1 MWWWILTVLF
11 FLISVGVSTLVYFS
25 LRRINQYEGLI
36 IEFQNIIE
44 FATTKM
50 KQVDANGHYESDDE
64 TGFFFQQLKELQE
77 LLNGIFENEETEE
90 NSDAQKEKDKVD
102 NLKQKFEELFA

>member
-1 MWWWILTVLF
+1 MWWILTILF
-11 FLISVGVSTLVYFS
+11 FLVNVGLVTLLYFS
-25 LRRINQYEGLI
+25 LKRINQYESLI
-36 IEFQNIIE
+36 VEFQTIIE

-77 LLNGIFENEETEE
+77 LLNGIFENEEIGENNSGTEE
-90 NSDAQKEKDKVD
+90 KTG
-102 NLKQKFEELFA
+102 

>member
-1 MWWWILTVLF
+1 MWWWILTILF
-11 FLISVGVSTLVYFS
+11 FLISVGSSTLVYFS

-36 IEFQNIIE
+36 IEIQNIIE

-50 KQVDANGHYESDDE
+50 KQVDTRGHYESDDE

-77 LLNGIFENEETEE
+77 LLNGIFENEDEENNSAEETE
-90 NSDAQKEKDKVD
+90 KD
-102 NLKQKFEELFA
+102 

>member
-1 MWWWILTVLF
+1 MWWILTILF
-11 FLISVGVSTLVYFS
+11 FLISVISSALVYFS
-25 LRRINQYEGLI
+25 LKRINQYEGLI

-77 LLNGIFENEETEE
+77 LLNGIFENDRTEE
-90 NSDAQKEKDKVD
+90 NSNSGEEKE
-102 NLKQKFEELFA
+102 